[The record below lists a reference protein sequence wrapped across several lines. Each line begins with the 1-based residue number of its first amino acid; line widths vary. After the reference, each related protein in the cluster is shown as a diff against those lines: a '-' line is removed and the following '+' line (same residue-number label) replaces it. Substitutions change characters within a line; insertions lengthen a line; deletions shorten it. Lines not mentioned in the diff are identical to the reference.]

1 MSNLPDP
8 APKIQLSDEEKAR
21 RSRRSRAIGYG
32 LAALVVLFYLIT
44 VFKMGPSIL
53 KRSL

>member
-1 MSNLPDP
+1 MSGQPDKS
-8 APKIQLSDEEKAR
+8 PKIELSEEEKAR
-21 RSRRSRAIGYG
+21 RARRSRAIGYG

-44 VFKMGPSIL
+44 VFKMGPSVI